1 MKNGRGMWW
10 TDGQIYGG
18 SALSIHYFASAF
30 DRHFAFSALT
40 LLVGR
45 QEGHPAC
52 KKLSGGVLAWLFVWS
67 EVQTCIRPSW
77 CHCHSLSLAS
87 VKFRLVLPF
96 WYQLTRVVPDKG
108 PLNVC
113 VCVCVFPSVNLLSR
127 VYICRL
133 SVKLWQMSSIK
144 RIGPRLQSM
153 AFKMK
158 FQDLVN
164 EIKPVCL
171 CDTLVILSNV

>member
-1 MKNGRGMWW
+1 MIWWLDQYIMTLTGGLPNRGRRRMRVETMREWWRMGGMWW

-18 SALSIHYFASAF
+18 CALSIHYFASAF
-30 DRHFAFSALT
+30 DRHLAFSALT
-40 LLVGR
+40 LLAGR

-67 EVQTCIRPSW
+67 KVQTCIWPSW

-108 PLNVC
+108 PLNVF
-113 VCVCVFPSVNLLSR
+113 VCVCFS
-127 VYICRL
+127 
-133 SVKLWQMSSIK
+133 
-144 RIGPRLQSM
+144 
-153 AFKMK
+153 
-158 FQDLVN
+158 
-164 EIKPVCL
+164 
-171 CDTLVILSNV
+171 